1 MILAFNHSGQMLT
14 SLSDIEKENALYLYV
29 DNEKDADNLNNMF
42 EEDIIEYEYGD
53 KLYTYNYSTY
63 IFQSY
68 CNRPSTSLK
77 MYSDIIE
84 EIIINRSI
92 LHEYDLSK
100 LLIIVEDED

>member
-1 MILAFNHSGQMLT
+1 MILAFNHNGQMLT
-14 SLSDIEKENALYLYV
+14 SLSDIKDEALYLYV
-29 DNEKDADNLNNMF
+29 DKEKDADNLNNAF
-42 EEDIIEYEYGD
+42 TEDIIKYVYGD
-53 KLYTYNYSTY
+53 KLYTYDFTTY

-100 LLIIVEDED
+100 RLTIVEDEN

>member
-1 MILAFNHSGQMLT
+1 MILAFNHNGQMLT

-53 KLYTYNYSTY
+53 KLYTYNFSTFT
-63 IFQSY
+63 FQCY
-68 CNRPSTSLK
+68 CKRPSASLK